1 MISMDNMNKGIVF
14 NFSKVKDR
22 LTMIKTLKEVFCL
35 SLREAKD
42 AVDCGTYFH
51 NLSEFS
57 YKNDAIKF
65 YNTIFDKIARLIN
78 EDCSDVIKF
87 VWKEN
92 KSNSNSQNIQEIN
105 NNVVKVGSVYIL
117 TEEEYNSLCKYRGLL
132 MNMLGTY
139 KQFLQA
145 YESFK

>member
-51 NLSEFS
+51 NLSDFS
-57 YKNDAIKF
+57 YKMTQLSF
-65 YNTIFDKIARLIN
+65 TI
-78 EDCSDVIKF
+78 
-87 VWKEN
+87 
-92 KSNSNSQNIQEIN
+92 Q
-105 NNVVKVGSVYIL
+105 YL
-117 TEEEYNSLCKYRGLL
+117 TKLRD
-132 MNMLGTY
+132 
-139 KQFLQA
+139 
-145 YESFK
+145 

>member
-1 MISMDNMNKGIVF
+1 MDNMNKGIKF
-14 NFSKVKDR
+14 DFSKTEVITNKLR
-22 LTMIKTLKEVFCL
+22 WIKTLKEVFCI
-35 SLREAKD
+35 SLRDAKD
-42 AVDCGTYFH
+42 AVDCGSYFYD
-51 NLSEFS
+51 LSRFS
-57 YKNDAIKF
+57 YKNDAINF
-65 YNTIFDKIARLIN
+65 YNAIVGKIARLMD

-87 VWKEN
+87 VWKKNE
-92 KSNSNSQNIQEIN
+92 SNSNSQNIQEIN

-132 MNMLGTY
+132 MDMLSTY

>member
-65 YNTIFDKIARLIN
+65 YNTIFNKIARLIN

-117 TEEEYNSLCKYRGLL
+117 TEEEYNSLCKISWFINGYVR
-132 MNMLGTY
+132 Y
-139 KQFLQA
+139 I
-145 YESFK
+145 